1 LGIECL
7 SRGAKEVVFVENYT
21 NALNVLKKN
30 LENLKI
36 FENYKILE
44 FDIYNNIKILK
55 NFRQFDII
63 FLDPPY
69 KDKNLYNLFLEI
81 LNNNLLK
88 RNGIV
93 ILHRHKNEED
103 NLPSDF
109 KVLVEKKYGISR
121 IKFYS
126 LD

>member
-1 LGIECL
+1 M
-7 SRGAKEVVFVENYT
+7 
-21 NALNVLKKN
+21 
-30 LENLKI
+30 
-36 FENYKILE
+36 IL
-44 FDIYNNIKILK
+44 
-55 NFRQFDII
+55 

-109 KVLVEKKYGISR
+109 KILVEKKYGISR